1 MVCAMPNT
9 NPAIINEETLKLVEN
24 LYEKKAL
31 CDYGIYLGA
40 TAGIKSYLF
49 FEFKC
54 KIMLNFY

>member
-49 FEFKC
+49 FDG
-54 KIMLNFY
+54 KIIVVLF